1 MYSREYLTHLLAYL
15 IGLFIGIGMCLSLS
29 GCGKVQHE
37 VIGEPDLYYHMDPI
51 EIIVSSNIP
60 NIPIIVSDNVVI
72 IGGV

>member
-1 MYSREYLTHLLAYL
+1 MYSREYLTHMLAYL
-15 IGLFIGIGMCLSLS
+15 IGLFIGIGMCLSLN
-29 GCGKVQHE
+29 GCAKVTHE
-37 VIGEPDLYYHMDPI
+37 IVGEPDVYYHADPI